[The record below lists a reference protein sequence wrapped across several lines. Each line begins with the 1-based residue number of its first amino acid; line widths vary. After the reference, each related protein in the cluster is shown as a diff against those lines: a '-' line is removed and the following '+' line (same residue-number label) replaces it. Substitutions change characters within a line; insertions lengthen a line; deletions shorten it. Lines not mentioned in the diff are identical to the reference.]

1 VGTGRMTLAEAF
13 ARILRAGGAEP
24 RPALVHA
31 LTART
36 RELLLTTARLY
47 DDALP
52 FLRELRSRG
61 VKVAIVS
68 NCDENTRPLLAAAGV
83 AALADALILSCE
95 VGAEKPEV
103 AIYQQALDSLGV
115 PAGAALFVDDNAAFC
130 AGAEELGISA
140 LRIVRGQA
148 DGHPPGAAVVTSLTE
163 VEAMFSARKASD

>member
-1 VGTGRMTLAEAF
+1 VRALA
-13 ARILRAGGAEP
+13 
-24 RPALVHA
+24 
-31 LTART
+31 ART
-36 RELLLTTARLY
+36 RELLLATARLY

-68 NCDENTRPLLAAAGV
+68 NCDENTRPLLAACGV

-95 VGAEKPEV
+95 VGAEKPAA
-103 AIYQQALDSLGV
+103 AIYQQALGRLGV
-115 PAGAALFVDDNAAFC
+115 PAEAALFVDDNAGFC

-148 DGHPPGAAVVTSLTE
+148 DGHRPGAAVVTSLTE
-163 VEAMFSARKASD
+163 VGAMFGA